1 MMTFAAA
8 ANAAAAQNK
17 KKTYRICKWS
27 GDCDADDEYYW
38 RGGGDDDD
46 EDTGTHTADERRYY
60 KWYLAQSRVQW
71 RDDDVDDSRRPV
83 ASVAPAV
90 AANKKTI
97 VAHVPFMNLT
107 AAERA
112 KKSKQFK
119 FGLCSDCDA
128 GLCNESDFVSKSR
141 PNGAAPLMTCNACS
155 EYFRSL
161 SYMRVEEQ
169 KERGGC
175 N

>member
-8 ANAAAAQNK
+8 ANAAQKK
-17 KKTYRICKWS
+17 KKTRSICKWS

-46 EDTGTHTADERRYY
+46 EDTGTITADERRYY

-83 ASVAPAV
+83 AAAPAAP

-97 VAHVPFMNLT
+97 AHVPFMNLT

-119 FGLCSDCDA
+119 FGLCSDCDV
-128 GLCNESDFVSKSR
+128 GLCNESDFVCKPR
-141 PNGAAPLMTCNACS
+141 PNGTAPLMTCNACT
-155 EYFRSL
+155 EYYLSL

>member
-8 ANAAAAQNK
+8 ANAANAAAAQKK

-38 RGGGDDDD
+38 RGAGGDDDD
-46 EDTGTHTADERRYY
+46 EDTGTSTADEKRYY

-71 RDDDVDDSRRPV
+71 RDDDLDD
-83 ASVAPAV
+83 
-90 AANKKTI
+90 ANMEPI
-97 VAHVPFMNLT
+97 AHVPFMNLN

-128 GLCNESDFVSKSR
+128 GLCNESDFVCKPR
-141 PNGAAPLMTCNACS
+141 PNGGAPLMTCNACT
-155 EYFRSL
+155 EYYLSL

>member
-1 MMTFAAA
+1 MTTFAAA
-8 ANAAAAQNK
+8 ANAAAAAQNK

-46 EDTGTHTADERRYY
+46 EDTGTSTADERRYY

-83 ASVAPAV
+83 ASVAPAAV

-97 VAHVPFMNLT
+97 AHVPFMNLT

-128 GLCNESDFVSKSR
+128 GLCNESDFVCKPR
-141 PNGAAPLMTCNACS
+141 PNAAPLLTCNACS
-155 EYFRSL
+155 DYFQTL
-161 SYMRVEEQ
+161 VFMRVGCGE
-169 KERGGC
+169 ERGGC